1 VTIKTNKPIATL
13 VAGSLMLAACQ
24 RHAENPVVAPVPTPT
39 ATVVVAVPVSVESPA
54 GGASAVPAKG
64 IGTTPDPKLCG
75 ADKLSP
81 YLNLLPTTTAR
92 SEIAK
97 TVGHNR
103 IRYLEPG
110 AAAGGSQPNR
120 LTVEVGVDGR
130 IQQFHCG

>member
-1 VTIKTNKPIATL
+1 MTTKPIAVL
-13 VAGSLMLAACQ
+13 VAGTLALAACQ
-24 RHAENPVVAPVPTPT
+24 RHAENTAVAPVPTPT
-39 ATVVVAVPVSVESPA
+39 ATVVVAVPVPVA
-54 GGASAVPAKG
+54 TGAADSAAVPAKG

-81 YLNLLPTTTAR
+81 YLNLLPTATAK

-103 IRYLEPG
+103 IRYTQ
-110 AAAGGSQPNR
+110 AGIASDESQPGR
-120 LTVEVGVDGR
+120 LTAEIGIDGR

>member
-1 VTIKTNKPIATL
+1 MTTKPIAVL

-24 RHAENPVVAPVPTPT
+24 RHAENAAVAPIPTPT
-39 ATVVVAVPVSVESPA
+39 ATVVVAVPVTVATATTEA
-54 GGASAVPAKG
+54 MVAPAKG

-75 ADKLSP
+75 ANKLEP
-81 YLNLLPTTTAR
+81 YLNLLPTSTAK

-110 AAAGGSQPNR
+110 AAAGGSQPSR
-120 LTVEVGVDGR
+120 LTAQIGVDGR
-130 IQQFHCG
+130 IQQFRCG